1 MRLRCAFAG
10 WSPRERA
17 PHPPPDLEA
26 ILMNEPRC
34 LFADDHPALT
44 VAVASY
50 LAENGF
56 EVVGPAPDGRRAV
69 LLAAEAQPELA
80 LIDYRMPRMS
90 GLDLIRAIHKVSPKT
105 RIAIYTA
112 DADEEVAKA
121 VLEAGAVAL
130 VLKEA
135 PLPDLVR
142 ALEAALA
149 GGSYLDPALAK
160 DRRPN
165 QKLTQRELDVLG
177 LLAEGLQHEE
187 IGRRLGISSETV
199 RTHLR
204 KASDRLGAA
213 TRTQAVATAL
223 RLGLIA

>member
-1 MRLRCAFAG
+1 VN
-10 WSPRERA
+10 
-17 PHPPPDLEA
+17 D
-26 ILMNEPRC
+26 PRC
-34 LFADDHPALT
+34 LLADDHPAL
-44 VAVASY
+44 VAAVSSY
-50 LAENGF
+50 LSENGF

-69 LLAAEAQPELA
+69 LLATEAQPELA
-80 LIDYRMPRMS
+80 LVDYRMPRLM
-90 GLDLIRAIHKVSPKT
+90 GVELIAALREAAPAT
-105 RIAIYTA
+105 RVVVYTA
-112 DADEEVAKA
+112 EADEQLARD
-121 VLEAGAVAL
+121 VLAAGAVAL

-135 PLPDLVR
+135 PLADLVR
-142 ALEAALA
+142 ALESALG

-160 DRRPN
+160 DTARNR
-165 QKLTQRELDVLG
+165 QLTARELDVLG

-204 KASDRLGAA
+204 KACDRLDAA

>member
-1 MRLRCAFAG
+1 
-10 WSPRERA
+10 
-17 PHPPPDLEA
+17 
-26 ILMNEPRC
+26 MNDPRC
-34 LFADDHPALT
+34 LVADDHPALT
-44 VAVASY
+44 SAVSSY

-56 EVVGPAPDGRRAV
+56 DVVGPAGDGRRAV
-69 LLAAEAQPELA
+69 ALAAEEQPELA
-80 LIDYRMPRMS
+80 LVDYRMPRLS
-90 GLDLIRAIHKVSPKT
+90 GEELVRAVVEASPST
-105 RIAIYTA
+105 RVVVYTA
-112 DADEEVAKA
+112 DADETIART
-121 VLEAGAVAL
+121 VLGAGAIAL

-135 PLPDLVR
+135 PLADLVR
-142 ALEAALA
+142 ALESALA
-149 GGSYLDPALAK
+149 GRSYLDPALAK
-160 DRRPN
+160 PSRAGTA
-165 QKLTQRELDVLG
+165 LTQRELDVLE

>member
-1 MRLRCAFAG
+1 
-10 WSPRERA
+10 
-17 PHPPPDLEA
+17 
-26 ILMNEPRC
+26 MNDPRC
-34 LFADDHPALT
+34 LLADDHPALT
-44 VAVASY
+44 AAVSSY
-50 LAENGF
+50 LTEHGF

-69 LLAAEAQPELA
+69 LLAKDEQPDVA
-80 LIDYRMPRMS
+80 LVDYRMPRLM
-90 GLDLIRAIHKVSPKT
+90 GVELIAALREASPGT
-105 RIAIYTA
+105 RIVVYTA
-112 DADEEVAKA
+112 EGDEQLARD

-135 PLPDLVR
+135 PLADLVR
-142 ALEAALA
+142 ALESALA

-160 DRRPN
+160 GVEPSR
-165 QKLTQRELDVLG
+165 KLTQRELDVLG

-223 RLGLIA
+223 RLGLIS

>member
-1 MRLRCAFAG
+1 VT
-10 WSPRERA
+10 
-17 PHPPPDLEA
+17 D
-26 ILMNEPRC
+26 PRC
-34 LFADDHPALT
+34 LVADDHPALT
-44 VAVASY
+44 SAVSSY

-56 EVVGPAPDGRRAV
+56 AVVGPASDGRRAV
-69 LLAAEAQPELA
+69 ALTEEARPDLA
-80 LIDYRMPRMS
+80 LVDYRMPRLA
-90 GLDLIRAIHKVSPKT
+90 GEELVRALVAASPET
-105 RIAIYTA
+105 RVVVYTA
-112 DADEEVAKA
+112 DADEKVARA

-135 PLPDLVR
+135 PLADLVR

-149 GGSYLDPALAK
+149 GRSYLDPALATTT
-160 DRRPN
+160 RAGTA
-165 QKLTQRELDVLG
+165 LTQRELDVLG

-223 RLGLIA
+223 RLGLIN